1 MTHIAP
7 LPRDAITDPELLEL
21 MAQAESLGV
30 PDDTFVRLIARAP
43 AQAKPTMRAMLLS
56 FTQGNVDHKLKEI
69 IRILLA
75 RFANDQYFASLR
87 SRKAQAAGLTEQ
99 RIDEGVSHYEDDS
112 KGFSEAE
119 RCALRFADLMYLDAN
134 QIDKAF
140 YDEMKKHWSE
150 AQIMELG
157 AFITC
162 HYAMAMFMRSMG
174 AKSSLEIM
182 PFLGKAGRHQ

>member
-1 MTHIAP
+1 MTHISP
-7 LPRDAITDPELLEL
+7 LPREAITDPELLEL

-43 AQAKPTMRAMLLS
+43 AQAKPTLRAMLLS
-56 FTQGNVDHKLKEI
+56 FTQGNVDHRLKEI
-69 IRILLA
+69 VRILLA
-75 RFANDQYFASLR
+75 RFANDKYFASLR
-87 SRKAQAAGLTEQ
+87 SRKARAAGLTEQ
-99 RIDEGVSHYEDDS
+99 RIDEGVSQYEDDA

-119 RCALRFADLMYLDAN
+119 KCALRFADLMYLNAN

-157 AFITC
+157 SFITC
-162 HYAMAMFMRSMG
+162 HYAMQMFMRSMG
-174 AKSSLEIM
+174 AK
-182 PFLGKAGRHQ
+182 GAGEAVARNN